1 MPDPRV
7 EPSAPVL
14 CSARLTRIPLS
25 VQPQSGH
32 ERGSEMSRPNIPRNV
47 VGAALAVLL
56 AGCGAPAAT
65 PASEPT
71 VAPTLPP
78 ADASPGPELTL
89 PPIPD
94 MFPRTDE
101 AECGW
106 QQPLLGTWSRTTED
120 QSTETVTF
128 KPDNTLFF
136 TYEDKPNQ
144 VRVGTYICEHAGTL
158 KLFSQS
164 YVDDKPEMLV
174 VLGVIEISFPAA
186 DSLVMDVGPANQVW
200 TYERA
205 K

>member
-1 MPDPRV
+1 
-7 EPSAPVL
+7 
-14 CSARLTRIPLS
+14 
-25 VQPQSGH
+25 
-32 ERGSEMSRPNIPRNV
+32 MSHPNIPRNV

-56 AGCGAPAAT
+56 AGCGGPAAAPT
-65 PASEPT
+65 AEPT

-78 ADASPGPELTL
+78 AEASPAPELTL

-94 MFPRTDE
+94 MFPRIDE

-106 QQPLLGTWSRTTED
+106 QQPLLGAWSRTTED

-136 TYEDKPNQ
+136 TYEDKPNR
-144 VRVGTYICEHAGTL
+144 VRVGTYICEQAGTL
-158 KLFSQS
+158 KLFSHT
-164 YVDDKPEMLV
+164 YVDGKPDMLI

-186 DSLVMDVGPANQVW
+186 DTLVMDVGPSNEVW